1 MNIRMI
7 NATAVATSI
16 QIIAALSEIRCMKK
30 PRTRLPLIVAI
41 VIARKN
47 ASMKDTSRKLTN
59 TVITVRTPSAM
70 KTLI

>member
-30 PRTRLPLIVAI
+30 PKTKLPLIEAI
-41 VIARKN
+41 AMARKK
-47 ASMKDTSRKLTN
+47 ASINETSR
-59 TVITVRTPSAM
+59 
-70 KTLI
+70 